1 MQLPSESWMGRTRLG
16 PWLVVGYLFVL
27 LHAYALARA
36 MLPRAGWMARLDHR
50 WVDLWMR

>member
-27 LHAYALARA
+27 LHTYALARA

-50 WVDLWMR
+50 WDDLWMR